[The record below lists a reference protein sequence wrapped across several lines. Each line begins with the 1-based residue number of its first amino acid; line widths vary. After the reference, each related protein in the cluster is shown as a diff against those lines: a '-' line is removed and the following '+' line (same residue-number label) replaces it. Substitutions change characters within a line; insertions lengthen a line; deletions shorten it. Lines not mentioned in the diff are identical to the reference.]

1 MCVCVSACKCVCVH
15 RCVFVSVC
23 VCVRERERASGM
35 DCDEGILDP
44 TRLSTQL
51 KRLMLRQREYN
62 SYVIG

>member
-1 MCVCVSACKCVCVH
+1 MCVLVHVS
-15 RCVFVSVC
+15 VFVCIGVRLLVC

>member
-15 RCVFVSVC
+15 RCAFVSVC
-23 VCVRERERASGM
+23 VCERERASGM

>member
-1 MCVCVSACKCVCVH
+1 MH
-15 RCVFVSVC
+15 RCAFVSVC
-23 VCVRERERASGM
+23 VCERERERASGM